1 MSQETILIIEDEK
14 ALVEILEYN
23 LVREGYQVFT
33 ATDGGEGLQRAQ
45 EIVPDLIVLDIM
57 LPTLDGL
64 QLCSLLR
71 SDPETQNIRILML
84 TAKGEEV
91 DEVIGFNMGADDY
104 VIKPYKL
111 HPLLHR
117 IKALLRRPLGEI
129 AQDDIVESCGIKVDR
144 LNHIA
149 SLDGSEMVLTPTELR
164 LLWFVMNQ
172 PERTYSR
179 LELLEACRGEDNC
192 STERTID
199 VHIKS
204 LRQKLGPRAVLL
216 QTVRGVG
223 YRFVPIQEFNTEAVA
238 QDKSVP

>member
-1 MSQETILIIEDEK
+1 MKRRWSKYSSTT
-14 ALVEILEYN
+14 VC
-23 LVREGYQVFT
+23 EGYRVFT

-104 VIKPYKL
+104 VIKLYKL

-129 AQDDIVESCGIKVDR
+129 AQDDIVESWVSKGSLKPHCQSRRQRNGADANRTKTFVVCNESARADVQSPGI
-144 LNHIA
+144 A
-149 SLDGSEMVLTPTELR
+149 GSLP
-164 LLWFVMNQ
+164 W
-172 PERTYSR
+172 
-179 LELLEACRGEDNC
+179 
-192 STERTID
+192 
-199 VHIKS
+199 
-204 LRQKLGPRAVLL
+204 
-216 QTVRGVG
+216 
-223 YRFVPIQEFNTEAVA
+223 
-238 QDKSVP
+238 

>member
-23 LVREGYQVFT
+23 LVREGYRVFT

-111 HPLLHR
+111 HPLQGLSLEVLYHR
-117 IKALLRRPLGEI
+117 HLPKQSQRP
-129 AQDDIVESCGIKVDR
+129 
-144 LNHIA
+144 
-149 SLDGSEMVLTPTELR
+149 
-164 LLWFVMNQ
+164 
-172 PERTYSR
+172 
-179 LELLEACRGEDNC
+179 
-192 STERTID
+192 
-199 VHIKS
+199 
-204 LRQKLGPRAVLL
+204 
-216 QTVRGVG
+216 
-223 YRFVPIQEFNTEAVA
+223 
-238 QDKSVP
+238 

>member
-23 LVREGYQVFT
+23 LVREGYRVFT

-45 EIVPDLIVLDIM
+45 EIVPDMIVLDIM

-91 DEVIGFNMGADDY
+91 DEVLGFNMGADDY

-111 HPLLHR
+111 RPLLHR
-117 IKALLRRPLGEI
+117 IKALLRRPRYEV
-129 AQDDIVESCGIKVDR
+129 AQNDIVESCGIRLDR
-144 LNHIA
+144 LNFIA

-164 LLWFVMNQ
+164 LLSFLMSQ
-172 PERTYSR
+172 PERTYGR

-199 VHIKS
+199 VHVKS

-238 QDKSVP
+238 SDESES